1 MSVSS
6 PTWMLALHDSGGIA
20 RQAALIELGA
30 RKHELARA
38 VARRRLV
45 RVRRS
50 WLALPDADPLLVSAA
65 RAGVVL
71 TCVTRAKRLGLWVT
85 AEDRPHVAAPVS
97 SGGVRIERQHPGD
110 TTGGEL
116 KATVHWCTPL
126 VQREP
131 HVLEDSLENT
141 LVIVARCQPRE
152 RALAVWD
159 SALNK
164 GLVEKPRLARLP
176 LPAFARAVLEE
187 ATPFAD
193 SGLESFVPRRLRW
206 MNVRLVAQAW
216 ILGRP
221 VDFLIG
227 ERLVLQVDGGHH
239 VGPQRD
245 ADVKHDAELLLLG
258 YHVIRVG
265 YWQVINDWPAVQQLI
280 MTAVAQGLHRAR

>member
-1 MSVSS
+1 MSRSM
-6 PTWMLALHDSGGIA
+6 PTWMRALRETGGIA

-38 VARRRLV
+38 VRERRLT

-50 WLALPDADPLLVSAA
+50 WLALPDADPMLVAAA

-71 TCVTRAKRLGLWVT
+71 TCLTRAKRLGLWVT

-97 SGGVRIERQHPGD
+97 SGGIRIERQRSAGALR
-110 TTGGEL
+110 GEFT
-116 KATVHWCTPL
+116 ATVHWCIPL

-152 RALAVWD
+152 HALAVWD
-159 SALNK
+159 SALNM
-164 GLVEKPRLARLP
+164 GLVEKPFLARLP

-206 MNVRLVAQAW
+206 MNVRIVAQAW
-216 ILGRP
+216 IRGRP
-221 VDFLIG
+221 VDLLIG

-239 VGPQRD
+239 VGAQRE
-245 ADVKHDAELLLLG
+245 ADVMHDAELLLLG

-265 YWQVINDWPAVQQLI
+265 YCQVMDDWPAVQQLI
-280 MTAVAQGLHRAR
+280 MTAVAQGLHRVR